1 MPQMTLYAPDISCEH
16 CIATIERVI
25 GTVHGARFLHGDP
38 NAREFAVELERGA
51 VLDELEAVLSS
62 EGYPLGDAPPLPGA
76 GVKRLELMDLGSGGM
91 AGMAQ
96 RGAATAGTHPTYRVT
111 RTEAG
116 ADVNYDCPCSCT
128 AGFAFD
134 RGSVEQAPESCCC
147 GRQMLVG
154 RDAESRLRAALDDP
168 QAYVID
174 VQQVAMP
181 WGQPLDVALAVPQ
194 DA

>member
-1 MPQMTLYAPDISCEH
+1 MPQVTLYAPDISCEH
-16 CIATIERVI
+16 CIATIERVTT
-25 GTVHGARFLHGDP
+25 TVRGARFLHGDP
-38 NAREFAVELERGA
+38 NAREFAVDLERGA

-76 GVKRLELMDLGSGGM
+76 GVNRIELMDPGM
-91 AGMAQ
+91 AR
-96 RGAATAGTHPTYRVT
+96 RGAAPAGTHPVYRVT

-128 AGFAFD
+128 AGFALD
-134 RGSVEQAPESCCC
+134 RSRADQTPESCCC

-154 RDAESRLRAALDDP
+154 RDAEARLRAALDDP
-168 QAYVID
+168 QAYVLD